1 MIALLLKNKKA
12 KTNRTLSLI
21 AETEL
26 LSSIACS
33 SKKQPRFPGIT
44 LGLGEGRKYPWERL
58 VT

>member
-33 SKKQPRFPGIT
+33 SKKQPCFPGIT
-44 LGLGEGRKYPWERL
+44 LGLGEGRK
-58 VT
+58 